1 MIIVAGAIV
10 GAIAC
15 TLMAVLAKQFN
26 LGLAQNIALGA
37 LCCGGTVALAG
48 GVAPSHLAGILL
60 GLVVSLIC
68 MAAIGAVLN
77 HRAR

>member
-1 MIIVAGAIV
+1 MIVGAAALI

-37 LCCGGTVALAG
+37 LCCGGTVALVG
-48 GVAPSHLAGILL
+48 GPAPSHLAGILL
-60 GLVVSLIC
+60 GLVVALIA
-68 MAAIGAVLN
+68 MAAIGAWLN